1 MTDIRP
7 FAGIRYN
14 PARVPDLNRV
24 VTQPYD
30 KVNEKMHAAYM
41 TKDEHNFVRLILPQ
55 GDDKYRLSADTCRRW
70 LADGVLKKDPAPAAY
85 VYHEQFKHAGRELVR
100 KAFVGCIR
108 VEEFEKGTVLPHEFT
123 LKKARADRDNL
134 LRATR
139 MDYEQIF
146 MLYSDPGFS
155 VDRLLAP
162 AGAPRMQATDEYG
175 VVHKMWAVTDPKR
188 LAALH
193 AEMSQKQLLIADGH
207 HRYETALQFRQEL
220 EKANPNLDK
229 DAACRFKLTAFVNM
243 ADPGLVILP
252 THRLLAGLAGFDSG
266 RMVATL
272 SSAFAVTPVPDEKAE
287 AALEKDKSG
296 HAFILYTGKGKS
308 HLLVLKDP
316 SLLDRYVAADKSRD
330 YKALDVV
337 VLHAGIIEGLLG
349 IAREKLE
356 AHVKYERYWNDT
368 LNRVNSGEAQ
378 CAFFMNPTRPE
389 QVQRLAERGERMP
402 QKSTD
407 FYPKLI
413 SGFVFSDARD
423 GVKL

>member
-14 PARVPDLNRV
+14 PARVNDLNRV

-41 TKDEHNFVRLILPQ
+41 AKDEHSFVRLILPL
-55 GDDKYRLSADTCRRW
+55 GEDKYRLSAETCLKW

-85 VYHEQFKHAGRELVR
+85 VYHESFKYGGKDLVR

-123 LKKARADRDNL
+123 LKKARADRDSL
-134 LRATR
+134 VRATR

-146 MLYSDPGFS
+146 MLYSDPDFT
-155 VDRLLAP
+155 VNRLLEP
-162 AGAPRMQATDEYG
+162 AGEPLMQATDEYG
-175 VVHKMWAVTDPKR
+175 VVHKMWAVTDPGK

-193 AEMSQKQLLIADGH
+193 AEMAKKQLLIADGH
-207 HRYETALQFRQEL
+207 HRYETAVQFRQEL
-220 EKANPNLDK
+220 EKANPGLDQ

-252 THRLLAGLAGFDSG
+252 THRLLTGLPGFDLDSL
-266 RMVATL
+266 VATL
-272 SSAFAVTPVPDEKAE
+272 SESFAVTPVPDDKA
-287 AALEKDKSG
+287 AAELERNRSG
-296 HAFILYTGKGKS
+296 HAFVLYAGKGRS
-308 HLLVLKDP
+308 RLLVLKDRG
-316 SLLDRYVAADKSRD
+316 LLDKHVPGDRSRD
-330 YKALDVV
+330 YKELDVV
-337 VLHAGIIEGLLG
+337 VLHSGIIEGLLG

-356 AHVKYERYWNDT
+356 AHVRYERYWDET
-368 LNRVNSGEAQ
+368 VNRVNSGEAQ
-378 CAFFMNPTRPE
+378 CAFFMNPTRAE
-389 QVQRLAERGERMP
+389 QVQRLAEKGERMP

-413 SGFVFSDARD
+413 SGFVFSDIRD